1 MRSREIRLQS
11 RPLAAPEPANFELV
25 DVEVPAPEQ
34 GQVVV
39 RNAYISVDP
48 YMRGRMNAGPSYAAP
63 FELGEALQGGAVG
76 TVVESRSEA
85 FASGDLVLSNL
96 GWREA
101 FVGAPEALTRLD
113 PDVDRVSD
121 YLGVL
126 GMPGMTAY
134 VGLLDIGQPAA
145 GETVFVSAAAGAV
158 GSVVG
163 QFAAIRS
170 CRVVG
175 SVGSAEKAAWIT
187 DDLGFDHAVNYRS
200 EELGPALAAACPDG
214 IDVYFDNVGYD
225 HLEAAIAHMNPHG
238 RIVACGS
245 IAGYNA
251 AQPRPGPTNLAL
263 IVRNRL
269 TMRGFI
275 VSDHAD
281 RRDAFLT
288 DVRRWRAEG
297 AIRSRETVIEGL
309 ERAPEA
315 LLGLFA
321 GANIG
326 KMVVQLDTG

>member
-25 DVEVPAPEQ
+25 DVEVPAAEP

-163 QFAAIRS
+163 QLAAIRG

-187 DDLGFDHAVNYRS
+187 DDLGFDHAVNYRT
-200 EELGPALAAACPDG
+200 EELGPALAIACPDS

-225 HLEAAIAHMNPHG
+225 HLEAAIAHMNPYG

-326 KMVVQLDTG
+326 KMVVQLDSG

>member
-1 MRSREIRLQS
+1 MQSREIRLRS
-11 RPLAAPEPANFELV
+11 RPLATPEPSNFELV
-25 DVEVPAPEQ
+25 EIEVPAPEP

-39 RNAYISVDP
+39 RNAVISVDP
-48 YMRGRMNAGPSYAAP
+48 YMRGRMNAGPSYTAP
-63 FELGEALQGGAVG
+63 FEVGEALQGGAVG

-85 FASGDLVLSNL
+85 FEPGELVLSNL

-101 FVGAPEALTRLD
+101 FVTGPEALTKLD
-113 PDVDRVSD
+113 PDVERVSD

-134 VGLLDIGQPAA
+134 VGLLDLGQPAE

-158 GSVVG
+158 GSMVG
-163 QFAAIRS
+163 QIAAIRG
-170 CRVVG
+170 CRVIG

-187 DDLGFDHAVNYRS
+187 DDLGFDHAVNYRTEQLDS
-200 EELGPALAAACPDG
+200 ALAAACTDG
-214 IDVYFDNVGYD
+214 IDIYFDNVGYD
-225 HLEAAIAHMNPHG
+225 HLEAAIEQMNPHG

-251 AQPRPGPTNLAL
+251 AEPRPGPTNLAQ

-281 RRDAFLT
+281 RRDAFLA

-315 LLGLFA
+315 LLGLFE
-321 GANIG
+321 GANTG
-326 KMVVQLDTG
+326 KMVVQLDTA

>member
-1 MRSREIRLQS
+1 MRSREIRLRS
-11 RPLAAPEPANFELV
+11 RPLGAPEPSNFELV
-25 DVEVPAPEQ
+25 EVELPAPGPE
-34 GQVVV
+34 QVVV
-39 RNAYISVDP
+39 RNAYMSVDP
-48 YMRGRMNAGPSYAAP
+48 YMRGRMNEGPSYAAS
-63 FELGEALQGGAVG
+63 FALGEALQGGAVG
-76 TVVESRSEA
+76 TVVESRSDA
-85 FASGDLVLSNL
+85 FARGDLVLSNL

-101 FVGAPEALTRLD
+101 FVGTPGALTRLD
-113 PDVDRVSD
+113 PDVDRASD

-134 VGLLDIGQPAA
+134 VGLLDIGRPVA

-163 QFAAIRS
+163 QLAAIRG

-175 SVGSAEKAAWIT
+175 SVGTAEKAAWIT
-187 DDLGFDHAVNYRS
+187 DDLGFDHAVNYRT
-200 EELGPALAAACPDG
+200 EELAPALAAACPDG

-251 AQPRPGPTNLAL
+251 AQPRPGPTNLAQ
-263 IVRNRL
+263 IVGKRL

-275 VSDHAD
+275 VSDHGD
-281 RRDAFLT
+281 RREAFLA

-297 AIRSRETVIEGL
+297 AIRSRETVIAGL

-315 LLGLFA
+315 LLGLFD

-326 KMVVQLDTG
+326 KMVVQLDTD

>member
-25 DVEVPAPEQ
+25 DVEVPAAEP

-163 QFAAIRS
+163 QLAAIRG

-187 DDLGFDHAVNYRS
+187 DDLGFDHAVNYRT
-200 EELGPALAAACPDG
+200 EELGPALAIACPDG

-225 HLEAAIAHMNPHG
+225 HLEAAIAHMNPYG

-326 KMVVQLDTG
+326 KMVVQLDSG